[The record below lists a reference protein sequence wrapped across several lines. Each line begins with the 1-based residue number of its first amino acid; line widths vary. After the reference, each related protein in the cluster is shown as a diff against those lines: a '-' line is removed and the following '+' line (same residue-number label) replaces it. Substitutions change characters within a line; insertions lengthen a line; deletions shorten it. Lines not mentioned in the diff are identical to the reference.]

1 MASWWIGKKFKC
13 IPVPNS
19 IQISIKPGILWNT
32 NKIILTT
39 SLSSVLIR
47 VRLLLAEEWQTR
59 ILSLAPSTLHGINGW
74 IVFEI
79 ALLLSVAITV
89 LVLILSTRYLNKYGK
104 SSLVRC
110 IYTMIIWRYFARMKK
125 GSQNLPIQVIIFQKK
140 LTGWLFI

>member
-59 ILSLAPSTLHGINGW
+59 ILSLASSTLHGINGW

-104 SSLVRC
+104 SSLVSLQC
-110 IYTMIIWRYFARMKK
+110 KNAPSDSVEPHCFVLL
-125 GSQNLPIQVIIFQKK
+125 SLVQL
-140 LTGWLFI
+140 LS